1 MVKRNKKVLIA
12 MVEKGIPS
20 ARDLA
25 RRSGVH
31 ESQLSY
37 MLRGRMLP
45 TVEQAGRIAKALGCK
60 PNDIFE
66 TIY

>member
-37 MLRGRMLP
+37 MLRGRMA
-45 TVEQAGRIAKALGCK
+45 T
-60 PNDIFE
+60 ND
-66 TIY
+66 